1 MSELRLA
8 RKADALAIHAL
19 LRAARHEIGL
29 NWKGND
35 DWHVKWIED
44 HCKRR
49 TVWVVESDKE
59 IAGAMLM
66 RGNEIIY
73 SVVSGRHRRRG
84 IGRALLCTDKG
95 WGTLTG
101 QARRANTPILALL
114 NAEGFRLDR
123 TLQATNADWDVYIWV
138 RYSAND
144 EGGRHRHLPRDG

>member
-35 DWHVKWIED
+35 DWYVKWIED

-66 RGNEIIY
+66 LMRGTRFSIQLCPK
-73 SVVSGRHRRRG
+73 G
-84 IGRALLCTDKG
+84 IVKG
-95 WGTLTG
+95 
-101 QARRANTPILALL
+101 
-114 NAEGFRLDR
+114 
-123 TLQATNADWDVYIWV
+123 V
-138 RYSAND
+138 
-144 EGGRHRHLPRDG
+144 